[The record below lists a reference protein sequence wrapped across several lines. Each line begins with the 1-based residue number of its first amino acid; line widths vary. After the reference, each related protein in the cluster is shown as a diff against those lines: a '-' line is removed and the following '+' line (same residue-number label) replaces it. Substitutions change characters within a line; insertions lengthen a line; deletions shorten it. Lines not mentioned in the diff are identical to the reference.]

1 MMLTATVIG
10 FVAPGL
16 AGLVAGLIAGSAA
29 FAGVIF
35 LGPDRSMLL
44 TVRQ

>member
-1 MMLTATVIG
+1 MLTATVIG

-16 AGLVAGLIAGSAA
+16 AGLVAGLIAGSVA

-35 LGPDRSMLL
+35 LSPDRSMLL
-44 TVRQ
+44 AVRQ